1 VEQTLVDPE
10 ALRAEVR
17 AKYRAVAVDPGR
29 SYHFHTGRP
38 LAARLGYDSVVTDA
52 LPDEAVE
59 SFAGVANPFALRTLA
74 AGERVVDVGSGAGF
88 DSFVA
93 AAQVG
98 DGGRV
103 VGADMTAEMLAKSR
117 ATAATLALANV
128 EFREGLAERLPVED
142 GWADVVISNGVIN
155 LSPDKAQVFAAAARL
170 LRLGGRLA
178 VADIVTEQQ
187 LTDSIIANADLWAS
201 CIGGAAQEDQYGE
214 AIEATGLRIATVR
227 RNPYE
232 FVSTQARNASG
243 TYGVKSISLLA
254 IKPSH

>member
-155 LSPDKAQVFAAAARL
+155 LCADKWAVFAEIRRV
-170 LRLGGRLA
+170 LRAGGVLQF
-178 VADIVTEQQ
+178 ADI
-187 LTDSIIANADLWAS
+187 ANGRPVPPEALRDIDLW
-201 CIGGAAQEDQYGE
+201 
-214 AIEATGLRIATVR
+214 TG
-227 RNPYE
+227 
-232 FVSTQARNASG
+232 
-243 TYGVKSISLLA
+243 
-254 IKPSH
+254 